1 MTPPGLAILNTG
13 LVTSVGLN
21 TAAACAAIRAGVSN
35 ASETHFL
42 DSSGEPLRAH
52 RVPLQD
58 NWVGTTRLVQMA
70 TLAAHEALTG
80 VPREQWHTLP
90 LLLCTAEA
98 DRHDRPN
105 FDGTLFAAIE
115 RQLGEEFATGSATIP
130 QGRVSVALALER
142 ARELIA
148 AGTATGVL
156 IVAVDSLLN
165 AAVVER
171 LEQAGRLLTGLNS
184 DGFIPGEAA
193 GAALIGTPAAGSHML
208 CVGLGFATEPAPLES
223 GRPLRAQGLS
233 EAIRAALSEGGRPLH
248 EVDLRITDLSGE
260 QYYFKEAALALS
272 RLLRV
277 RREQIDLWH
286 PAECIGEVGAAAGIA
301 VLAVARM
308 AFSKSYV
315 PGPLQAAGPLVLAH
329 FASDDG
335 RRAAVLLEGVTPQ

>member
-13 LVTSVGLN
+13 LVTSVGLG

-35 ASETHFL
+35 ASETRFL
-42 DSSGEPLRAH
+42 DSSGERLRAH
-52 RVPLQD
+52 RVPLD
-58 NWVGTTRLVQMA
+58 DEWLGTTRLVKMA
-70 TLAAHEALTG
+70 SLAAGEALAG
-80 VPREQWHTLP
+80 IPREQWGAIA

-98 DRHDRPN
+98 DRHDRPDL
-105 FDGTLFAAIE
+105 DGTLFAALE
-115 RQLGEEFATGSATIP
+115 RQLGEEFAAGSATIP
-130 QGRVSVALALER
+130 HGRVSVAIALER
-142 ARELIA
+142 ARELIG
-148 AGTATGVL
+148 AGGVTGVL

-165 AAVVER
+165 AAVLR
-171 LEQAGRLLTGLNS
+171 KLEQAGRLLTALNS

-193 GAALIGTPAAGSHML
+193 GAALIGTPAAQAPIL
-208 CVGLGFATEPAPLES
+208 CVGLGFATETAALES
-223 GRPLRAQGLS
+223 GQPLRAQGLS
-233 EAIRAALSEGGRPLH
+233 QAIKTALTEAGREFH
-248 EVDLRITDLSGE
+248 EVDLRIADLSGE

-308 AFSKSYV
+308 ALTKNYV
-315 PGPLQAAGPLVLAH
+315 PGPVVLAH
-329 FASDDG
+329 FASDAG

>member
-1 MTPPGLAILNTG
+1 MTPPGLAVLNTG
-13 LVTSVGLN
+13 LVTSVGLD

-35 ASETHFL
+35 ASETRFI
-42 DSSGEPLRAH
+42 DSSGEPLRGH
-52 RVPLQD
+52 RVPLD
-58 NWVGTTRLVQMA
+58 EDWVGTTRLVKMA
-70 TLAAHEALTG
+70 TLAAEEALAG
-80 VPREQWHTLP
+80 VPRERWRTLP

-105 FDGTLFAAIE
+105 LDGTLFAAIE

-130 QGRVSVALALER
+130 LGRVSVAIALER

-148 AGTATGVL
+148 AGTASGVL

-165 AAVVER
+165 ATVVEK
-171 LEQAGRLLTGLNS
+171 LEQAGRLLTALNS

-193 GAALIGTPAAGSHML
+193 GAALVGTPVAGARIL
-208 CVGLGFATEPAPLES
+208 CVGLGFATEPALLDS
-223 GRPLRAQGLS
+223 GLPLRAEGLS
-233 EAIRAALSEGGRPLH
+233 QAIRSALSQAGRPFH

-308 AFSKSYV
+308 ALTKSYV
-315 PGPLQAAGPLVLAH
+315 PGPLVLAH